1 MFRSNLSTNLPLL
14 RSARQLMTQNEIW
27 MQYALKEAEVAY
39 ESGEIPVGAV
49 IVFENRIIGKA
60 HNQVEALKDP
70 TAHAEIL
77 AITAAASYLSSKF
90 LLGCSMF
97 VTLEP
102 CPMCAS
108 AIVLAKMENLFF
120 GAYDNNYGACGSV
133 MNVTNNKAM
142 NHSVNVVGGILDAR
156 CGELMRIFFEV
167 KR

>member
-1 MFRSNLSTNLPLL
+1 
-14 RSARQLMTQNEIW
+14 MTQNEIW
-27 MQYALKEAEVAY
+27 MQYALKEAEMAY
-39 ESGEIPVGAV
+39 QENEIPIGAV

-60 HNQVEALKDP
+60 HNQVETLKDP

-77 AITAAASYLSSKF
+77 AITSAASYLSSKF
-90 LLGCSMF
+90 LLGCSMY

-108 AIVLAKMENLFF
+108 AIVFAKMEGLFF

-133 MNVTNNKAM
+133 MNVTNSKAM
-142 NHSVNVVGGILDAR
+142 NHSVNVIGGIMDGK
-156 CGELMRIFFEV
+156 CGDLLKSFFEV